1 MFRIVDRYVLRQIL
15 VPLGA
20 ALLISLLM
28 LLAGRMLGFLDV
40 TLGKKNSFTA
50 VFKMLA
56 YLTPNYLGLAVPAA
70 LYLGILFGFNRMS
83 KTHEVEAMLASGIG
97 LNRLFRP
104 VLLLSCLLMLC
115 NLVAIGWM
123 QPFGRYA
130 YRSVIYSLTNV
141 EVFNLAKEGIFMKA
155 GKRTFIV
162 DHLNQTEN
170 KFDHLFIFE
179 DGGQSKGSETT
190 TANSGRLINGD
201 GKGAPI
207 LRMEASKRLRLDSY
221 PDFNAS
227 RLPQNAVTADIA
239 SADFPLEQVAA
250 NVFRPRGTDERE
262 LTVWELFR
270 RQGDPPSGSS
280 LNLMQAELH
289 NRILKI
295 IAIPMLAI
303 LALPFALSR
312 GRSPDAY
319 RFGIAVLLL
328 VAFNVVI
335 EQGTIATSVSGVSP
349 WLSMWGPFLGY
360 TSFAL
365 WRFWS
370 ACFKLQAENT
380 SPLGDLMSRLT
391 DRLRRRVEA

>member
-1 MFRIVDRYVLRQIL
+1 MFRIVDRYILRQIL
-15 VPLGA
+15 VPLAA

-104 VLLLSCLLMLC
+104 VLWLSVLLMLF

-130 YRSVIYSLTNV
+130 YRSVIYTLTNV
-141 EVFNLAKEGIFMKA
+141 EVFDLAKEGIFMKA

-179 DGGQSKGSETT
+179 DSGQSKGSETI
-190 TANSGRLINGD
+190 TANSGRLINSSGQ
-201 GKGAPI
+201 GAPV
-207 LRMEASKRLRLDSY
+207 LRMETSKRLRLDTY
-221 PDFNAS
+221 PDFTTKQLPHNAI
-227 RLPQNAVTADIA
+227 TADIA

-250 NVFRPRGTDERE
+250 NVFRPRGNDERE
-262 LTVWELFR
+262 LTVWELFK
-270 RQGDPPSGSS
+270 RQNDPPQKSS
-280 LNLMQAELH
+280 VNLMKAELH
-289 NRILKI
+289 NRIVKI

-312 GRSPDAY
+312 SRSSDAY

-328 VAFNVVI
+328 IAFNIII
-335 EQGTIATSVSGVSP
+335 EQGTLATSLSGLSP
-349 WLSMWGPFLGY
+349 WFSIWGPFLVY
-360 TSFAL
+360 LAFAL
-365 WRFWS
+365 WRFWQ
-370 ACFKLQAENT
+370 ACFKLQSEASNPLRDFMSKLAERT
-380 SPLGDLMSRLT
+380 
-391 DRLRRRVEA
+391 RRVEA